1 MYEEAMATHSSILA
15 KRIPRAEEPGRLQST
30 GSQRVGHNWSDW
42 ACIHPYAYIPS
53 FPTNKSCIFS
63 RSYETSQKLDM
74 LLAKKNNI
82 KRFQASMSHRSS
94 AIKLKIHKIIVFL
107 KLHMSGNQ
115 KKKKKY
121 HERTFG
127 SKSKSERKVIKN
139 IEPYGKES
147 FVV

>member
-1 MYEEAMATHSSILA
+1 
-15 KRIPRAEEPGRLQST
+15 
-30 GSQRVGHNWSDW
+30 
-42 ACIHPYAYIPS
+42 
-53 FPTNKSCIFS
+53 
-63 RSYETSQKLDM
+63 
-74 LLAKKNNI
+74 
-82 KRFQASMSHRSS
+82 MSHRSS

-127 SKSKSERKVIKN
+127 SKSKSDRKVIKN